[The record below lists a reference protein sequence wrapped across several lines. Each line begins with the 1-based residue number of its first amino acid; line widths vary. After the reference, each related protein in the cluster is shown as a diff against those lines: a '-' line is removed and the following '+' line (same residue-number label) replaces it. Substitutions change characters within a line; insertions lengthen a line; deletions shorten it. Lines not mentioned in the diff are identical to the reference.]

1 MCAFLLLHLQNR
13 DHSCKCGEELCQV
26 MLEYYFPVSS
36 LSLVLSAASPS
47 AAKWSWMYR
56 MVSVAALASSLV
68 TYNEKVHIYSVS
80 NNKTTPYT
88 RKKLEKLMQ

>member
-1 MCAFLLLHLQNR
+1 
-13 DHSCKCGEELCQV
+13 

-36 LSLVLSAASPS
+36 FSLVLSAASPS

-68 TYNEKVHIYSVS
+68 IYNEKVHIYSVS